1 MNDKKVTKVTIMNDK
16 KGHNYERQ
24 KVTIMND
31 TKVTI
36 MNDKKV
42 TIRCKSSVVHKKV
55 TIMKRPQFCQ
65 S

>member
-36 MNDKKV
+36 MNDKKGHNYE
-42 TIRCKSSVVHKKV
+42 RQKGHN
-55 TIMKRPQFCQ
+55 
-65 S
+65 